1 MPELLDTEQWEAAVG
16 RLREQKDRYF
26 ATDPHSP
33 MPPDQ
38 QGEDFPG
45 LSYFPYDPAFR
56 VVIPQDEGVEHA
68 EITVET
74 TADGEQ
80 SYRRAGRFTLAVPPG
95 EVTLSSFAPLDGADR
110 LWVPFRDATSGE
122 TTYGAGRY
130 LDLRP
135 DEHQLADGTWIVD
148 LNLAYNPTC
157 AYNPAYECPL
167 VPTENWLDVPVD
179 AGEKAFHSG

>member
-1 MPELLDTEQWEAAVG
+1 MPEVLNADQWEAAVL

-26 ATDPHSP
+26 ADDPHSP

-38 QGEDFPG
+38 QGDAFPG
-45 LSYFPYDPAFR
+45 LSYFAYDPAYR
-56 VVIPQDEGVEHA
+56 VVTSHDEEVDHA

-74 TADGEQ
+74 TADGKQ

-95 EVTLSSFAPLDGADR
+95 ELSLSTFAPLDDTDR

-122 TTYGAGRY
+122 STYGAGRY

-135 DEHQLADGTWIVD
+135 D
-148 LNLAYNPTC
+148 
-157 AYNPAYECPL
+157 
-167 VPTENWLDVPVD
+167 
-179 AGEKAFHSG
+179 